1 MYLLRYILQAGQC
14 VVTIRDV
21 SEPTTAEA
29 IEAAAKAAAD
39 GNAPDTTLVRV
50 MREGAI
56 FGKFALTNQRRCIR
70 EIAI

>member
-1 MYLLRYILQAGQC
+1 M
-14 VVTIRDV
+14 TIRDV

-50 MREGAI
+50 MREGTI
-56 FGKFALTNQRRCIR
+56 FGKLALQNQRRCIH
-70 EIAI
+70 EIAS

>member
-1 MYLLRYILQAGQC
+1 M
-14 VVTIRDV
+14 TIRDV
-21 SEPTTAEA
+21 AETATAEA

-56 FGKFALTNQRRCIR
+56 FGKFALQNQRRCIR
-70 EIAI
+70 ESAI

>member
-1 MYLLRYILQAGQC
+1 M
-14 VVTIRDV
+14 TIRDV

-56 FGKFALTNQRRCIR
+56 FGKFALQNQRRCIR
-70 EIAI
+70 ESVI

>member
-1 MYLLRYILQAGQC
+1 M
-14 VVTIRDV
+14 TIRDV
-21 SEPTTAEA
+21 AEPATAEA

-56 FGKFALTNQRRCIR
+56 FGKFAMQNQRRCIR
-70 EIAI
+70 ESAI